1 MGRTGKAFGAVA
13 ALSLLCGTLAAQQQD
28 KPKQDIPDAPSA
40 SRPFPNAPL
49 QGPAPQNQAP
59 PEQAPPPPNQAPPT
73 SSSSTEE
80 PVYAPGVAP
89 APPFNV
95 TTVPQGGA
103 PAGHTAGSDELFKIT
118 VNTNQVVVPVMVK
131 DDSGRLVNGLFSR
144 DFSVFEDGKKQNL
157 NFFTTDPF
165 ALSAAVLFDT
175 GMPDVAVQKVIQTF
189 SAMEGAFSEFDEV
202 SLYTYSTSVSRV
214 TDFSAVGRRLTA
226 ALDSLKLVT
235 GRNNGPPVTSG
246 PLGPQGPIVNGRPVE
261 GGAPRVTNPP
271 KESHVLN
278 DAIVA
283 AALELRKRDRT
294 RRKVIF
300 IVSDGREYGSNASY
314 SDTLKVLLSSGV
326 QVYGVAVEGSAVP
339 GIRLPAK
346 AARAL
351 HGLATWLQQHPA
363 QVCQRHRRRDFQR
376 IYPRRH
382 RGHLCPRPG
391 RCPQPVHPGISDPR
405 HPQQHTPRN
414 RSAGGAFRPHGNRKG
429 RLLPGWVGSLR
440 KIADFRLNSF
450 AASAVFLC
458 ALCGQK
464 LLPRRTKRKTAKV
477 AENFPAGSVFNL
489 KSPI

>member
-1 MGRTGKAFGAVA
+1 MCSVTGKTSKAFGAVVV
-13 ALSLLCGTLAAQQQD
+13 ALSLFCGTMVAQQQE
-28 KPKQDIPDAPSA
+28 KSQTDIPDAPSA
-40 SRPFPNAPL
+40 SRPFPNAPP
-49 QGPAPQNQAP
+49 QGQAP
-59 PEQAPPPPNQAPPT
+59 RNRPPQEQAPEQAPPPNQPPPT
-73 SSSSTEE
+73 SSSSTED

-89 APPFNV
+89 DSAPPFKV

-103 PAGHTAGSDELFKIT
+103 PAGHTGGSDELFKIT

-131 DDSGRLVNGLFSR
+131 DDSGRLVNGLLSR

-189 SAMEGAFSEFDEV
+189 SALQGAFSEFDEV

-214 TDFSAVGRRLTA
+214 TDFAAVGRRLQA
-226 ALDSLKLVT
+226 ALDSLKMVT
-235 GRNNGPPVTSG
+235 GRNNGPAVTSG
-246 PLGPQGPIVNGRPVE
+246 PMGPQGPMVNGRPIE
-261 GGAPRVTNPP
+261 GGAPRVITPP

-339 GIRLPAK
+339 GYGSLQKLHVPFTGSRLGYNNILPKYASATGGEIFPDFPAM
-346 AARAL
+346 
-351 HGLATWLQQHPA
+351 PS
-363 QVCQRHRRRDFQR
+363 RRRM
-376 IYPRRH
+376 PA
-382 RGHLCPRPG
+382 PWATPA
-391 RCPQPVHPGISDPR
+391 IS
-405 HPQQHTPRN
+405 TP
-414 RSAGGAFRPHGNRKG
+414 
-429 RLLPGWVGSLR
+429 WD
-440 KIADFRLNSF
+440 I
-450 AASAVFLC
+450 
-458 ALCGQK
+458 
-464 LLPRRTKRKTAKV
+464 
-477 AENFPAGSVFNL
+477 
-489 KSPI
+489 

>member
-1 MGRTGKAFGAVA
+1 MCSVIGRTSKAFGAGVA
-13 ALSLLCGTLAAQQQD
+13 ALCLFCGTLAAQQQE

-73 SSSSTEE
+73 SSSATGSSPTEE

-89 APPFNV
+89 APPPFKV
-95 TTVPQGGA
+95 TTVPEGGA
-103 PAGHTAGSDELFKIT
+103 PAGHGAGSDELFKIT

-131 DDSGRLVNGLFSR
+131 DDSGRLVNGLLSR

-175 GMPDVAVQKVIQTF
+175 GMPDVAVQKVIETF
-189 SAMEGAFSEFDEV
+189 AALEGSFSEFDEV

-226 ALDSLKLVT
+226 ALDSLKMVT

-246 PLGPQGPIVNGRPVE
+246 PLGPQGPIVNGRPIE

-326 QVYGVAVEGSAVP
+326 QVYGVAVEGSAIPGYGSLQKLHVP
-339 GIRLPAK
+339 FSGSRLGYNNILPRYAS
-346 AARAL
+346 ATGGEIFTGFSRDAIETTYARAL
-351 HGLATWLQQHPA
+351 GDARNQYTLGYLTHATPSSTHREIEVRVARSGLT
-363 QVCQRHRRRDFQR
+363 V
-376 IYPRRH
+376 
-382 RGHLCPRPG
+382 
-391 RCPQPVHPGISDPR
+391 
-405 HPQQHTPRN
+405 
-414 RSAGGAFRPHGNRKG
+414 
-429 RLLPGWVGSLR
+429 
-440 KIADFRLNSF
+440 
-450 AASAVFLC
+450 
-458 ALCGQK
+458 
-464 LLPRRTKRKTAKV
+464 TAKEGYYPV
-477 AENFPAGSVFNL
+477 GL
-489 KSPI
+489 GR

>member
-1 MGRTGKAFGAVA
+1 MGSVIGRTSKAFCAIA
-13 ALSLLCGTLAAQQQD
+13 ALCLICGTLAAQQQE

-73 SSSSTEE
+73 SSSATED

-95 TTVPQGGA
+95 TTVPAGGA

-189 SAMEGAFSEFDEV
+189 SALEGAFSEFDEV
-202 SLYTYSTSVSRV
+202 SLYTYSTSVSKV
-214 TDFSAVGRRLTA
+214 TDFGAVGRRLTA

-246 PLGPQGPIVNGRPVE
+246 PLGPQGPIVNGRPIE

-339 GIRLPAK
+339 GYGSLQKLHVPFTGSRLGYNNILPRYAS
-346 AARAL
+346 ATGGEIFTGFSRDAIETTYARAL
-351 HGLATWLQQHPA
+351 GDARNQYTLGYLTHATPSSTHREIEVRVARSGLT
-363 QVCQRHRRRDFQR
+363 V
-376 IYPRRH
+376 
-382 RGHLCPRPG
+382 
-391 RCPQPVHPGISDPR
+391 
-405 HPQQHTPRN
+405 
-414 RSAGGAFRPHGNRKG
+414 
-429 RLLPGWVGSLR
+429 
-440 KIADFRLNSF
+440 
-450 AASAVFLC
+450 
-458 ALCGQK
+458 
-464 LLPRRTKRKTAKV
+464 TAKEGYYPV
-477 AENFPAGSVFNL
+477 GL
-489 KSPI
+489 GR

>member
-1 MGRTGKAFGAVA
+1 MCSVIGETSKALGAAVV
-13 ALSLLCGTLAAQQQD
+13 ALSLFCGMMAAQQQE
-28 KPKQDIPDAPSA
+28 KPQSDVPDAPSA
-40 SRPFPNAPL
+40 SRPFPNAPPPG
-49 QGPAPQNQAP
+49 QAPQNPPRNRAPQGQA
-59 PEQAPPPPNQAPPT
+59 PEQAPPPNQPPPT
-73 SSSSTEE
+73 SSSSTED

-89 APPFNV
+89 ASAPPFKV

-131 DDSGRLVNGLFSR
+131 DDSGRLVNGLLSR

-189 SAMEGAFSEFDEV
+189 SALQGAFSEFDEV

-214 TDFSAVGRRLTA
+214 TDFAAVSRRLQA
-226 ALDSLKLVT
+226 ALDSLKMVT

-246 PLGPQGPIVNGRPVE
+246 PMGPQGPMVNGRPIE
-261 GGAPRVTNPP
+261 GGAPRVTTPP

-339 GIRLPAK
+339 GYGSLQKLHVPFTGSRLGYNNILPKYAN
-346 AARAL
+346 ATGGEIFPGFSRDAIETTYARAL
-351 HGLATWLQQHPA
+351 GDARNQYTLGYLTHATPSST
-363 QVCQRHRRRDFQR
+363 HREIEVRVA
-376 IYPRRH
+376 
-382 RGHLCPRPG
+382 RPDLK
-391 RCPQPVHPGISDPR
+391 V
-405 HPQQHTPRN
+405 
-414 RSAGGAFRPHGNRKG
+414 
-429 RLLPGWVGSLR
+429 
-440 KIADFRLNSF
+440 
-450 AASAVFLC
+450 
-458 ALCGQK
+458 
-464 LLPRRTKRKTAKV
+464 TAKEGYYPV
-477 AENFPAGSVFNL
+477 GL
-489 KSPI
+489 GR